1 MAKTIRKIEKQAAP
15 AIAPR
20 RVAAYARVFVPT
32 ERLLHSLDE
41 QISYY
46 SALIQNTPGWSTQGC
61 SRTGASAAHSP
72 PPAISFRKCWPNA
85 RQETSTSS

>member
-1 MAKTIRKIEKQAAP
+1 MAKTIRKIERQAAP

-20 RVAAYARVFVPT
+20 RVAAYARVSVPT

-46 SALIQNTPGWSTQGC
+46 SALI
-61 SRTGASAAHSP
+61 
-72 PPAISFRKCWPNA
+72 
-85 RQETSTSS
+85 